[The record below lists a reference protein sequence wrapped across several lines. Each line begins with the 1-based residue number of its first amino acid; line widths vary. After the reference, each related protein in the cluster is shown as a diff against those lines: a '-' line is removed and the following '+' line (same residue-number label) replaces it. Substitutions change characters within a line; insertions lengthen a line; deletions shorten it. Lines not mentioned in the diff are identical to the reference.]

1 MMSEVINNLRIEMF
15 DKSKKH
21 LKDTGWSYWK
31 HLRHSFKQSNRLI
44 AVAIKSYI
52 HGFIPCLFI
61 SDGPKTIVKIYNE
74 IKRFKHHKK
83 DLL

>member
-1 MMSEVINNLRIEMF
+1 MLEDINNSRTGMF

-21 LKDTGWSYWK
+21 LQDTGWSYWR

-44 AVAIKSYI
+44 AAAIKSYI
-52 HGFIPCLFI
+52 HGIFPCWFI
-61 SDGPKTIVKIYNE
+61 SDGPKTVVKIYNE
-74 IKRFKHHKK
+74 IKRFKHHKR